1 MPRKKKVKQKENLKE
16 NDLLKDENLE
26 EVQDEEI
33 QIEEIEKEAKDIE
46 KILACD
52 IAAQYTPDKDSL
64 DAFLKKIAKIPLLT
78 REEEIELAKR
88 AKKGDKEALKK
99 LIEHNLRFVISVAKK
114 YMGYGLPLH
123 DLIGEGIVGL
133 VEAARRFD
141 PDRGVKFISYAVW
154 WIRQAIA
161 QALSQSTGAVKI
173 PIKQALMAS
182 KVLKTYNELRKELS
196 REPTLEELA
205 EKLNMSPKEVEN
217 YLKLCNMPLSL
228 DAPVGDEEDTTF
240 KDFLV
245 GSTTEDVEKAVV
257 MKELKEAVHDL
268 LNVLTPQE
276 RRIIIWRFGLDGNE
290 PKTLREIGEII
301 GVSRERVRQLEERAK
316 KKMREV
322 ALKKKLNVFLN

>member
-1 MPRKKKVKQKENLKE
+1 M
-16 NDLLKDENLE
+16 
-26 EVQDEEI
+26 
-33 QIEEIEKEAKDIE
+33 
-46 KILACD
+46 
-52 IAAQYTPDKDSL
+52 
-64 DAFLKKIAKIPLLT
+64 DAFLKKVSKIPLLS

-88 AKKGDKEALKK
+88 AKQGDKEAFKK

-123 DLIGEGIVGL
+123 DLIGEGILGL

-141 PDRGVKFISYAVW
+141 PDKGVKFISYAVW

-161 QALSQSTGAVKI
+161 QALSQNTGAVKI
-173 PIKQALMAS
+173 PIKQTLMAS
-182 KVLKTYNELRKELS
+182 KVLKAYNDLRKELS
-196 REPTLEELA
+196 REPTVEEIA

-228 DAPVGDEEDTTF
+228 DAPVGDEESATF

-245 GSTTEDVEKAVV
+245 GSSTEDVEKLVV